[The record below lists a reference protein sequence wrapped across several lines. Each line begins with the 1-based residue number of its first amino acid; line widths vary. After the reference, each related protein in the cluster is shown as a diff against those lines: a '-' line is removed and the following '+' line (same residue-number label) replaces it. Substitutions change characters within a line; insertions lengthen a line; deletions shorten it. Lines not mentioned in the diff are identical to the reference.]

1 MPPPTSSSN
10 VPPKTSY
17 DVFLS
22 FRGADTRHNLIS
34 HLYAALSRKHVTTF
48 IDDHGLDRGEEISP
62 TLLKAIEESKISVI
76 IFSENYASSK
86 WCLDELVKIME
97 CMKTMS
103 RNVLPVFY
111 HVDPS
116 DVRKQTGSFGQAFGV
131 VKEKFKGSMD
141 RVQRWSTALTEA
153 ANLSGWDSNNYR
165 LESELIEGVID
176 EIIKK
181 LYATFYS
188 ISTDLVGIDSHIEQI
203 LLLLCI
209 GSLDVRFIGI
219 WGMGGIGKTTIAE
232 AIFSRISDQF
242 AGCCFLSNVREK
254 SSKLGLIH
262 LKRDMYSKLL
272 GDEKLSIEMSHALPT
287 FVVDRLRRKKVIVF
301 LDDVND
307 SEQLEALAG
316 NHVWFGPGSR
326 VIVTGRDKEVLQCKV
341 DEIYKVEGLNHNDSL
356 RLLSMKAFKEKQP
369 PNDYAKL
376 SEMVV
381 NYAQGVPLALKVLGS
396 HLYKRSQKEWE
407 TMLNKL
413 KQFPDSNI
421 QKILEISYDE
431 LDQMEKDIFLDI
443 ACFFKGCEK
452 DKIEDILEG
461 CGFAA
466 EWGILRLTEKCLVTI
481 QNNRLEMHDLIQEMG
496 LHIAKRKGSRLW
508 NSQDICHMLMTD
520 MGKKKVEGIFLDMSK
535 TGKIRL
541 NHATFSRMP
550 MLRLLKFYRTW
561 SSPRSQDAVFIV
573 KSAESNCLEGLS
585 NRLSLLHWEEY
596 PCKSLCSNFFMENLV
611 ELNMPRSNI
620 EQLWNDNE
628 GPPKL
633 RRLDL
638 SKSVNLKRLPDLS
651 STTNL
656 TSIELWG
663 CESLLE
669 IPSSVQKCKK
679 LYSLNLDNCKELRSL
694 PSLIQLESLSILSL
708 ACCPNLK
715 MLPDI
720 PRGVKDLSLHDSGLE
735 EWPSSVP
742 SLDNLTFFSVA
753 FCKNL
758 RSLPSLLQWKSL
770 RDIDLSGCSNLKVLP
785 EIPDLPWQV
794 GILQG
799 SRKDYCRFHF
809 LNCVNLGW
817 YARLNIMACA
827 QQRIKEIASAKTRN
841 YFAVALA
848 GSKTPEWFSYQS
860 LGCSI
865 TISLPTC
872 SFNTMF
878 LGFAF
883 CAVLEFEFPLVISR
897 NSHFYI
903 ACESRFENTNDDIRD
918 DLSFSASSLETIPES
933 DHVFLWYRFNS
944 SDLNSWLI
952 QNCCIL
958 RKASFEFKAQYR
970 FLSNHHPSTEKWE
983 VKVKRC
989 GVHLIYNENVQN
1001 AIAGDKNQWQQ
1012 VTETNSNNKRSRDDY
1027 CSNQTNIIADG
1038 GSGYAEEEPQAKRLN
1053 DFCSVR
1059 EYSSN
1064 AQDGT
1069 DYEAS
1074 FVPSSSSSESFPTF
1088 YQFL

>member
-1 MPPPTSSSN
+1 MPSTSSSN
-10 VPPKTSY
+10 VPSKTSY

-34 HLYAALSRKHVTTF
+34 HLYAALSRKLVTTF

-203 LLLLCI
+203 LPLLCI

-262 LKRDMYSKLL
+262 LKRDMFSKLL

-316 NHVWFGPGSR
+316 NHGWFGPGSR

-341 DEIYKVEGLNHNDSL
+341 DEIYKVEGLNHNDAL
-356 RLLSMKAFKEKQP
+356 QLLSMKAFKEKQP

-381 NYAQGVPLALKVLGS
+381 SYAQGVPLALKVLGS

-452 DKIEDILEG
+452 EKIEDILEG

-508 NSQDICHMLMTD
+508 NSQDICHMLTTD

-535 TGKIRL
+535 TGKIHL

-561 SSPRSQDAVFIV
+561 PSPMNQDAVFIV
-573 KSAESNCLEGLS
+573 KSAESNCLEDLS

-633 RRLDL
+633 RRLDF
-638 SKSVNLKRLPDLS
+638 SESVNLKRLPDLS
-651 STTNL
+651 STTDL
-656 TSIELWG
+656 TSIELRG

-679 LYSLNLDNCKELRSL
+679 LYSLHLDNCKELRSL

-708 ACCPNLK
+708 AFCPNLK

-735 EWPSSVP
+735 EWPSSLP
-742 SLDNLTFFSVA
+742 SLDNLTFFSVS

-785 EIPDLPWQV
+785 EILVCAETLRIGRRSGLEEWSPLIHSLNKLTYLPAK
-794 GILQG
+794 LQKPYK
-799 SRKDYCRFHF
+799 S
-809 LNCVNLGW
+809 
-817 YARLNIMACA
+817 
-827 QQRIKEIASAKTRN
+827 
-841 YFAVALA
+841 
-848 GSKTPEWFSYQS
+848 SKKY
-860 LGCSI
+860 
-865 TISLPTC
+865 
-872 SFNTMF
+872 SFK
-878 LGFAF
+878 
-883 CAVLEFEFPLVISR
+883 FP
-897 NSHFYI
+897 
-903 ACESRFENTNDDIRD
+903 
-918 DLSFSASSLETIPES
+918 
-933 DHVFLWYRFNS
+933 
-944 SDLNSWLI
+944 
-952 QNCCIL
+952 
-958 RKASFEFKAQYR
+958 
-970 FLSNHHPSTEKWE
+970 
-983 VKVKRC
+983 
-989 GVHLIYNENVQN
+989 
-1001 AIAGDKNQWQQ
+1001 
-1012 VTETNSNNKRSRDDY
+1012 
-1027 CSNQTNIIADG
+1027 
-1038 GSGYAEEEPQAKRLN
+1038 
-1053 DFCSVR
+1053 
-1059 EYSSN
+1059 
-1064 AQDGT
+1064 
-1069 DYEAS
+1069 
-1074 FVPSSSSSESFPTF
+1074 
-1088 YQFL
+1088 

>member
-1 MPPPTSSSN
+1 MPSTSSSN
-10 VPPKTSY
+10 VPSKTSY

-34 HLYAALSRKHVTTF
+34 HLYAALSRKLVTTF

-165 LESELIEGVID
+165 
-176 EIIKK
+176 
-181 LYATFYS
+181 
-188 ISTDLVGIDSHIEQI
+188 
-203 LLLLCI
+203 
-209 GSLDVRFIGI
+209 
-219 WGMGGIGKTTIAE
+219 
-232 AIFSRISDQF
+232 
-242 AGCCFLSNVREK
+242 EK

-262 LKRDMYSKLL
+262 LKRDMFSKLL

-316 NHVWFGPGSR
+316 NHGWFGPGSR

-341 DEIYKVEGLNHNDSL
+341 DEIYKVEGLNHNDAL
-356 RLLSMKAFKEKQP
+356 QLLSMKAFKEKQP

-381 NYAQGVPLALKVLGS
+381 SYAQGVPLALKVLGS

-452 DKIEDILEG
+452 EKIEDILEG

-508 NSQDICHMLMTD
+508 NSQDICHMLTTD

-535 TGKIRL
+535 TGKIHL

-561 SSPRSQDAVFIV
+561 PSPMNQDAVFIV
-573 KSAESNCLEGLS
+573 KSAESNCLEDLS

-633 RRLDL
+633 RRLDF
-638 SKSVNLKRLPDLS
+638 SESVNLKRLPDLS
-651 STTNL
+651 STTDL
-656 TSIELWG
+656 TSIELRG

-679 LYSLNLDNCKELRSL
+679 LYSLHLDNCKELRSL

-708 ACCPNLK
+708 AFCPNLK

-735 EWPSSVP
+735 EWPSSLP
-742 SLDNLTFFSVA
+742 SLDNLTFFSVS

-785 EIPDLPWQV
+785 EILVCAETLRIGRRSGLEEWSPLIHSLNKLTYLPAK
-794 GILQG
+794 LQKPYK
-799 SRKDYCRFHF
+799 S
-809 LNCVNLGW
+809 
-817 YARLNIMACA
+817 
-827 QQRIKEIASAKTRN
+827 
-841 YFAVALA
+841 
-848 GSKTPEWFSYQS
+848 SKKY
-860 LGCSI
+860 
-865 TISLPTC
+865 
-872 SFNTMF
+872 SFK
-878 LGFAF
+878 
-883 CAVLEFEFPLVISR
+883 FP
-897 NSHFYI
+897 
-903 ACESRFENTNDDIRD
+903 
-918 DLSFSASSLETIPES
+918 
-933 DHVFLWYRFNS
+933 
-944 SDLNSWLI
+944 
-952 QNCCIL
+952 
-958 RKASFEFKAQYR
+958 
-970 FLSNHHPSTEKWE
+970 
-983 VKVKRC
+983 
-989 GVHLIYNENVQN
+989 
-1001 AIAGDKNQWQQ
+1001 
-1012 VTETNSNNKRSRDDY
+1012 
-1027 CSNQTNIIADG
+1027 
-1038 GSGYAEEEPQAKRLN
+1038 
-1053 DFCSVR
+1053 
-1059 EYSSN
+1059 
-1064 AQDGT
+1064 
-1069 DYEAS
+1069 
-1074 FVPSSSSSESFPTF
+1074 
-1088 YQFL
+1088 